1 MVEPRTNC
9 NISVWLNYLW
19 CNIMYAYF
27 EPRTCNNL
35 CLGLCEHTDAGSL
48 LFFMLVCF
56 GHFAESPLWWKMV
69 VAET

>member
-1 MVEPRTNC
+1 
-9 NISVWLNYLW
+9 
-19 CNIMYAYF
+19 MYAYF

-48 LFFMLVCF
+48 LFFMLVYF
-56 GHFAESPLWWKMV
+56 SHFAESPLWWKMV